1 MSNTLPSALIA
12 SLLSGFRNNKPLST
26 PLSARLSAI
35 FIGSTISASAI
46 YTFGTTEEKNIE
58 IKEKYKFNRNGFTK
72 FMIVDKNDKHYCV
85 NNSTWYCKFDSIE
98 DYNKIKIGSVQYIKY
113 YGYRIPIFNMF
124 PNIVKSK
131 ETYKYC

>member
-12 SLLSGFRNNKPLST
+12 SLFSGFRNNKPLST
-26 PLSARLSAI
+26 PLSARFSAI
-35 FIGSTISASAI
+35 FIGSTIGASAI

-85 NNSTWYCKFDSIE
+85 NNSTWYLKFDSIE

-113 YGYRIPIFNMF
+113 YGYRIPILNMF

>member
-26 PLSARLSAI
+26 QLSARLSAI
-35 FIGSTISASAI
+35 FIGSTIGASAI
-46 YTFGTTEEKNIE
+46 
-58 IKEKYKFNRNGFTK
+58 YKFNRNGFTK

-85 NNSTWYCKFDSIE
+85 NNSTWYLKFDSIE

-113 YGYRIPIFNMF
+113 YGYRISIFNMF

-131 ETYKYC
+131 ETKGV